1 MRERIL
7 IVEDNQE
14 LQEMF
19 RVRLEM
25 EGFRLS
31 FANNGQECLETLEQA
46 LPDLILLDLFMPVMD
61 GYQVLEVLNVH
72 PEWDE
77 IPVVVFSIEG
87 DLGQIERAV
96 KLGAVEFLP
105 KGKIELDKVVDKI
118 KIVLEEERL
127 PIAQDTILELLIEKG
142 IIQGS
147 EFKKRFREKKKEVL
161 LKKLRERRF

>member
-25 EGFRLS
+25 EGFKLY
-31 FANNGQECLETLEQA
+31 FANNGRECLEA
-46 LPDLILLDLFMPVMD
+46 LSQTYPDLILLDLFMPVMD
-61 GYQVLEVLNVH
+61 GYQVLEVLNAH
-72 PEWDE
+72 PEWNE

-87 DLGQIERAV
+87 DFGQIEKAV

-118 KIVLEEERL
+118 KVVIQEESL
-127 PIAQDTILELLIEKG
+127 PITQDIILELLIEKG
-142 IIQGS
+142 IIQRS
-147 EFKKRFREKKKEVL
+147 EFKKKFIEKRKEAL
-161 LKKLRERRF
+161 LKKLKERRF